1 MNNKI
6 KNRYN
11 IEAAMSSLN
20 NYRKWLTVVLQ
31 TDKIKNLRYM
41 VNYLPSKQ
49 ASKQASKL
57 RKETF
62 MG

>member
-1 MNNKI
+1 MNNKM
-6 KNRYN
+6 KDRYN
-11 IEAAMSSLN
+11 IKAAMSSLN
-20 NYRKWLTVVLQ
+20 NYRKRLTVVLQ

-57 RKETF
+57 A
-62 MG
+62 